1 MIRTRTDGDV
11 RVVTLDRPA
20 ARNALRPEDLRSLR
34 EVFEGEAEDGTTPP
48 VTYLRGAGDAFCAGA
63 DLDAVAGL
71 NDPEAFARRGQRAA
85 AAIEESRSV
94 VVCGVDGA
102 ARGGGVE
109 LALAADVRVATPR
122 ATFGEP
128 GVDFGLFGAW
138 GGTVRLPRV
147 MREGDALDF
156 ALSGRVLDAEA
167 ALRTGLVSRV
177 VDDPRSVA
185 DAIAA
190 GESDALAAIKRRL
203 RDRRSDETQEQAEA
217 AAFADLH
224 DAHAEEITR
233 RNEERG
239 SRSDPAELP
248 SRCDRLK

>member
-11 RVVTLDRPA
+11 RVVTLDRPE
-20 ARNALRPEDLRSLR
+20 ARNALRPDDLTTLR
-34 EVFEGEAEDGTTPP
+34 EAFEESEGDEPPP

-63 DLDAVAGL
+63 DLDVLAAL
-71 NDPEAFARRGQRAA
+71 DDPEAFARRGQRVTT
-85 AAIEESRSV
+85 AIEESDAV
-94 VVCGVDGA
+94 VVCGIDGP

-109 LALAADVRVATPR
+109 LALAADVRVATRR
-122 ATFGEP
+122 ATFAEP
-128 GVDFGLFGAW
+128 GVSLGLFGAW

-185 DAIAA
+185 DEIAA
-190 GESDALAAIKRRL
+190 GEADSLAAIRRRL
-203 RDRRSDETQEQAEA
+203 RDRRGDAAQERAEA
-217 AAFADLH
+217 AAFAALH
-224 DAHAEEITR
+224 DAHADEIAR
-233 RNEERG
+233 RRG
-239 SRSDPAELP
+239 E
-248 SRCDRLK
+248 